1 MNKLFIGLLI
11 VAAGAG
17 VFFLLRKKKN
27 SIVTNTINKE
37 WIIGKWKVDSLQ
49 FPKDDT
55 ISDLERSG
63 LALDTNYKK
72 YTYAFTTDG
81 YVLRSF
87 PEILKTDTSY
97 YKWTDTARL
106 RWSRAANDTITTP
119 LKVMRLDKTT
129 LVLDPGNG
137 GVSFKKQE

>member
-1 MNKLFIGLLI
+1 MNKLLIGLLI
-11 VAAGAG
+11 VAAGTGA
-17 VFFLLRKKKN
+17 FFLLRKKK
-27 SIVTNTINKE
+27 SGVVINTINKE

-72 YTYAFTTDG
+72 YTYAFTNDG
-81 YVLRSF
+81 YVLRNF
-87 PEILKTDTSY
+87 PGTLKTDTSF

-106 RWSRAANDTITTP
+106 RWSRVANDTITTP
-119 LKVMRLDKTT
+119 LKVVRLEKLI

-137 GVSFKKQE
+137 GVSFKKQD